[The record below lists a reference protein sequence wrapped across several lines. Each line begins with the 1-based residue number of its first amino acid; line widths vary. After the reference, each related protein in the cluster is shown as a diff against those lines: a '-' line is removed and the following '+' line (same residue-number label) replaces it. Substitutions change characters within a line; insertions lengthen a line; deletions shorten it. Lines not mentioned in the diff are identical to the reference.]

1 MNSGKFNFHFYAV
14 DFATDD
20 WFEITIACQ
29 HCNCNNP
36 EEDFH
41 GFLKDE
47 FEEKVPPKTFEE
59 WERKKVYPKTNRK
72 IYKLEDMKTY
82 PGRKKINQ
90 IRKLGAL
97 HKEADE
103 IVTKL
108 TKDFINSIDYDNHEE
123 GKSENT
129 FHNFTFP

>member
-1 MNSGKFNFHFYAV
+1 
-14 DFATDD
+14 
-20 WFEITIACQ
+20 
-29 HCNCNNP
+29 
-36 EEDFH
+36 
-41 GFLKDE
+41 
-47 FEEKVPPKTFEE
+47 
-59 WERKKVYPKTNRK
+59 
-72 IYKLEDMKTY
+72 MKTY

-123 GKSENT
+123 GKS
-129 FHNFTFP
+129 